1 MCEGGSSGSR
11 DPSWARGHSVLPAL
25 SSVAGGCLDR
35 RWWLPLSPS
44 VSHTP
49 GGQRESPQGHQAGLP
64 VATKRCLGLGDGAVP
79 AEGRGSSLD
88 VAARPGGSLPSLEWR
103 PWGSVPCHSCV
114 RVTPVPCHSC
124 PRASQRC
131 CWGSPRAQPGQ
142 RCPSAST
149 GLLPP
154 GMFARWHG
162 HRMGDGEGSDRA
174 ALGHGWVFPYPDSG
188 PQSVPAAPGR
198 GDVGL
203 CQRSCPT
210 LPRVGEAELR
220 QEC

>member
-1 MCEGGSSGSR
+1 MGWGGGCARAAARAAGTPPGHGVILCSQPCPVWLEAAWTGGGGSHCPPQCPTHPVVSGNR
-11 DPSWARGHSVLPAL
+11 RRVTKP
-25 SSVAGGCLDR
+25 GCP
-35 RWWLPLSPS
+35 WLPSAAWGWGTGQCQLRAEAAPWMWQHGPGDLCPTLGVCP
-44 VSHTP
+44 VS
-49 GGQRESPQGHQAGLP
+49 LL
-64 VATKRCLGLGDGAVP
+64 C
-79 AEGRGSSLD
+79 
-88 VAARPGGSLPSLEWR
+88 
-103 PWGSVPCHSCV
+103 
-114 RVTPVPCHSC
+114 PCHSC

-174 ALGHGWVFPYPDSG
+174 ALGHRWVFPYPDSG

-203 CQRSCPT
+203 CQR
-210 LPRVGEAELR
+210 VGEAELR

>member
-1 MCEGGSSGSR
+1 MGRGMCEGGSEGSR

-25 SSVAGGCLDR
+25 SSVAGGRLDR
-35 RWWLPLSPS
+35 RWWLPLSPPQCPTHPV
-44 VSHTP
+44 VSGNRRRVTKP
-49 GGQRESPQGHQAGLP
+49 GCPW
-64 VATKRCLGLGDGAVP
+64 LGDGALP

-88 VAARPGGSLPSLEWR
+88 VAARPGGSLPNLGDLS
-103 PWGSVPCHSCV
+103 